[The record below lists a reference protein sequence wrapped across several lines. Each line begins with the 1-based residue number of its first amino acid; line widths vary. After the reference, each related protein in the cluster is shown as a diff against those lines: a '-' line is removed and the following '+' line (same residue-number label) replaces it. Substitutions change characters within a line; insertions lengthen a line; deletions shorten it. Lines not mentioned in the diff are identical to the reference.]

1 MAGNDY
7 AMRFTEDKYATKLEV
22 GRELKVSS
30 VDPFWSNILSYR
42 SHFYHYLTLRTIEKN
57 MLLFC
62 GCPAINSLVNNLEV
76 KLIRVNRDYAMIA
89 PNSKQF
95 KNINYTFQKE
105 IIDLLN
111 EFEQL
116 GVDDGFITSVM
127 RGEVVSAIP
136 ANMLLVN
143 YKKALNY
150 IKRAYVNAIDE
161 DFLAELYSKLLGTE
175 ELTTFYRASED
186 RNPENRVLIDRI
198 YTSAPVNLITPM
210 MNSLFTFINS
220 STLSSSL
227 KAIVTF
233 FYINLIKPFS
243 QYSEEVAV
251 LMAKAVLAH
260 EAFGDTVVDLPLE
273 RLLVLPKEEV
283 ARIYVEVQKTADI
296 TYFVDY
302 VFKHLN
308 KYCDSFMEAI
318 AQAKVADVRED
329 FYQVDEEKR
338 VEEVEVP
345 QPTRV
350 ETIDL
355 FAPQEEEEIEQ
366 PIEQPDEETQP
377 QVFEEEFNPEP
388 APKKEE
394 PAQTYE
400 APKKKTVKVTYVQEE
415 LAVAYIPVALD
426 EKQAVLL
433 EQDLLERDP
442 ELKKGEAKFYA
453 RHCTKGKKY
462 TIAQYKKSLRCAY
475 ETARTSMDHLAELL
489 YYRKEKVKNKYVY
502 IPVERE

>member
-7 AMRFTEDKYATKLEV
+7 AMRFTEDKYATKIEV

-42 SHFYHYLTLRTIEKN
+42 SHFYHYLSLRTIEKN

-62 GCPAINSLVNNLEV
+62 GCPSINSLVNNLEV
-76 KLIRVNRDYAMIA
+76 KLIRVNRDYAMVA

-95 KNINYTFQKE
+95 KNINYTFKKE
-105 IIDLLN
+105 IIDTLN

-116 GVDDGFITSVM
+116 GVDEGFIASVM
-127 RGEVVSAIP
+127 RDEVVSAIP
-136 ANMLLVN
+136 SNMLLVN
-143 YKKALNY
+143 YQNALNY
-150 IKRAYVNAIDE
+150 IKRAYVNTIDE
-161 DFLAELYSKLLGTE
+161 DFLAELYAKLLGTE
-175 ELTTFYRASED
+175 ELTTFYRTSED

-198 YTSAPVNLITPM
+198 YTSAPVNIIPTM

-220 STLSSSL
+220 STLSASL
-227 KAIVTF
+227 KAIVTY
-233 FYINLIKPFS
+233 FYINLVKPFS
-243 QYSEEVAV
+243 QYSEEVAL

-260 EAFGDTVVDLPLE
+260 ESFGDTIVDLPLE
-273 RLLVLPKEEV
+273 RLLVLPKEDV
-283 ARIYVEVQKTADI
+283 ARIFVEVQKTSDI

-302 VFKHLN
+302 SFKHLS
-308 KYCDSFMEAI
+308 KFVEAFVDAI
-318 AQAKVADVRED
+318 AQAKVEEVRED
-329 FYQVDEEKR
+329 FYQVDEEKPT
-338 VEEVEVP
+338 EEIEVP
-345 QPTRV
+345 EESKI
-350 ETIDL
+350 ETVDL
-355 FAPQEEEEIEQ
+355 FAAPEAEEVKEEPVKEQEK
-366 PIEQPDEETQP
+366 QP
-377 QVFEEEFNPEP
+377 QVNET
-388 APKKEE
+388 PKKEVVE
-394 PAQTYE
+394 QPVIET
-400 APKKKTVKVTYVQEE
+400 PKKKTVKVTYVQEE

-462 TIAQYKKSLRCAY
+462 TIAQYKKSLHCAY

-489 YYRKEKVKNKYVY
+489 YYRKEKIKNKYVY

>member
-42 SHFYHYLTLRTIEKN
+42 SHFYHYLTIRTIEKN

-76 KLIRVNRDYAMIA
+76 KLIRVNRECAMLA
-89 PNSKQF
+89 PNSKEAKNVERAF
-95 KNINYTFQKE
+95 KKE
-105 IIDLLN
+105 ILNLLN
-111 EFEQL
+111 ECEEL
-116 GVDDGFITSVM
+116 EVGEDFITNVL

-136 ANMLLVN
+136 NNMLLVN
-143 YKKALNY
+143 YLNALNY
-150 IKRAYVNAIDE
+150 IKRAYVNPIDE
-161 DFLAELYSKLLGTE
+161 DFLAELYAKLLGTE
-175 ELTTFYRASED
+175 ELTTFYRNSED
-186 RNPENRVLIDRI
+186 RNPENRVLIDRV
-198 YTSAPVNLITPM
+198 YTSAPVTLIGTM
-210 MNSLFTFINS
+210 MNSLFTFISS
-220 STLSSSL
+220 STLPTSL
-227 KAIVTF
+227 KAMITF
-233 FYINLIKPFS
+233 FYINYVKPFAK
-243 QYSEEVAV
+243 YSEEVAL

-260 EAFGDTVVDLPLE
+260 EAFGDSVVMLPLE
-273 RLLVLPKEEV
+273 RLLVLPREES
-283 ARIYVEVQKTADI
+283 ARIYVEVQKTADV

-302 VFKHLN
+302 VYKALN
-308 KYCDSFMEAI
+308 KYCDSFLDDM
-318 AQAKVADVRED
+318 AQAKVSEMRED
-329 FYQVDEEKR
+329 FYQVDEDKQI
-338 VEEVEVP
+338 EEVEIP
-345 QPTRV
+345 EEQPRI
-350 ETIDL
+350 ETVDL
-355 FAPQEEEEIEQ
+355 FAANNEEEEEQ
-366 PIEQPDEETQP
+366 PRIEPQPVP
-377 QVFEEEFNPEP
+377 Q
-388 APKKEE
+388 KEE
-394 PAQTYE
+394 RQEYRQTPVEEARPAE
-400 APKKKTVKVTYVQEE
+400 VEIPKKKTVKVTYVQEE

-489 YYRKEKVKNKYVY
+489 YYRKEKIKNKYVY

>member
-42 SHFYHYLTLRTIEKN
+42 SNFYHYLSIRTIEKN

-62 GCPAINSLVNNLEV
+62 GCPAINSLVNNLEA
-76 KLIRVNRDYAMIA
+76 KLLRVNRECMMLA
-89 PNSKQF
+89 PNTKQF
-95 KNINYTFQKE
+95 KNVDYTFKKE
-105 IIDLLN
+105 VLNILN

-116 GVDDGFITSVM
+116 HVGEDFIDSVM
-127 RGEVVSAIP
+127 RNEIVSAIP
-136 ANMLLVN
+136 TNMVLVN
-143 YKKALNY
+143 YLQALNY
-150 IKRAYVNAIDE
+150 IRRAYVNAIDE
-161 DFLAELYSKLLGTE
+161 DFLAELYAKLLGTE
-175 ELTTFYRASED
+175 ELVTFYRTSED
-186 RNPENRVLIDRI
+186 RNPENRVLIDRV
-198 YTSAPVNLITPM
+198 YTSAPVNLIGPM

-220 STLSSSL
+220 STLPTSL
-227 KAIVTF
+227 KATITF
-233 FYINLIKPFS
+233 FYINFVKPFAN
-243 QYSEEVAV
+243 YSEEMAV

-260 EAFGDTVVDLPLE
+260 EAFGDSVVMLPFE
-273 RLLVLPKEEV
+273 KLLLLPKEEA
-283 ARIYVEVQKTADI
+283 ARIYVEVQKTADV

-302 VFKHLN
+302 AFKYLS
-308 KYCDSFMEAI
+308 KYCDTFLDDI
-318 AQAKVADVRED
+318 ATAKVAEMRAD
-329 FYQVDEEKR
+329 FYQVDEEKPIQ
-338 VEEVEVP
+338 EVEIP
-345 QPTRV
+345 EPARV
-350 ETIDL
+350 ETMDL
-355 FAPQEEEEIEQ
+355 FAEEAEEKV
-366 PIEQPDEETQP
+366 EEAA
-377 QVFEEEFNPEP
+377 P
-388 APKKEE
+388 APVQQVEKTREE
-394 PAQTYE
+394 PQKVVAVET
-400 APKKKTVKVTYVQEE
+400 PKKKTVKVTYVQEE

-462 TIAQYKKSLRCAY
+462 TIAQYKKSLHCSY

-489 YYRKEKVKNKYVY
+489 YYRKEKIKNKYVY